1 MNLDEEMLLWEQRN
15 TDDFGCMMN
24 KLQETLKDS
33 LLEEE
38 NDLGFRE
45 TWLSS
50 ITTRYVINVN
60 DSPQAY
66 LWDTFYNLVNYDYIS
81 INDDCTIN
89 VSNSNHPDAAQLIA
103 DYLAAHPLYQMPD
116 YLRDKL
122 NQLLKVFR

>member
-50 ITTRYVINVN
+50 ITTRYVINVY

-66 LWDTFYNLVNYDYIS
+66 LWTHS
-81 INDDCTIN
+81 IT
-89 VSNSNHPDAAQLIA
+89 S
-103 DYLAAHPLYQMPD
+103 
-116 YLRDKL
+116 
-122 NQLLKVFR
+122 